1 MRGAK
6 TSAKGNIVK
15 EYLEK
20 FPTLSIRAIASK
32 IWENDDVKAGFKDYE
47 DVRNVLRHYT
57 GTKGLAGR
65 NQLADKRFI
74 RTDLPSQKPK
84 EFEDYTLPTA
94 NRNILVMS
102 DIHLPYQDNEAL
114 SLAIEYG
121 IEHKVDTVIL
131 NGDVTDFYA
140 VSRFE
145 IDYRKRDLPEELYTT
160 RDFYQ
165 TLRKA
170 FPNALIIAKVGN
182 HDDRWQQYLLKHFL
196 KGIEEIE
203 LYSLFKFAELGI
215 KEVASMSIIWA
226 GKLAILHGHEHRYG
240 MIAPVNP
247 ARGLF
252 LRTKQSALIGHVHR
266 TSEHTEKTLDGKLIG
281 TWSTGCLTT
290 LEPHF
295 MRFNNHNHGFA
306 HIELEKDGM
315 FTVYNR
321 KIINGRIL

>member
-1 MRGAK
+1 MN
-6 TSAKGNIVK
+6 KGNQKLTGQIAK

-20 FPTLSIRAIASK
+20 FPTLSINAICNK
-32 IWENDDVKAGFKDYE
+32 IWEDETVKGGFKDFE
-47 DVRNVLRHYT
+47 HVRTTVRYYT
-57 GTKGLAGR
+57 GSLGKKNKDL
-65 NQLADKRFI
+65 LFDKRFV
-74 RTDLPSQKPK
+74 RSDLPPQKPK
-84 EFEDYTLPTA
+84 EFEDYILPTA
-94 NRNILVMS
+94 NRNILVLS
-102 DIHLPYQDNEAL
+102 DIHIPYQDNEAL

-121 IEHKVDTVIL
+121 IEHNVDTVIL
-131 NGDVTDFYA
+131 NGDITDFYA

-145 IDYRKRDLPEELYTT
+145 IDYRKRDLPEELYATK
-160 RDFYQ
+160 DFLQ

-170 FPNALIIAKVGN
+170 FPNALIIFKIGN